1 MADEDKPFEATA
13 QKLRKVRKEGQVIKS
28 KDLSTALSLLIMF
41 LALYNIAPLLWQQF
55 SRLFVLLYDQ
65 IPNAHLEKIGTIYIL
80 FLTLFPTVL
89 IIGPILLLAFIIAI
103 IGDFMQV
110 GPLFATKSIEPKF
123 SKLNPVSGF
132 KNIFFSIKTYF
143 ELAKNIIKVIL
154 LGVVAFL
161 VFQEHIPAL
170 ITLCAMENTFAILYQ
185 FGQMIIDFVVKAG
198 ILFLVI
204 AGADYLFARWKF
216 LQDQK
221 MSFKEIRD
229 EYKNSEG
236 DPHVKAALRQKRMQ
250 MLYQT
255 MQKDVPN
262 SDFVVTNPTHIAV
275 ALKYDAENMEAP
287 RLLAKGTELFAKKI
301 VEIAKTH
308 NIPVIENPPVARA
321 IFRFVNIN
329 REIPPE
335 LYKAVAEILLFVY
348 NLRKE
353 NNQEQTN
360 QINS

>member
-1 MADEDKPFEATA
+1 MSDEDKPFEATP
-13 QKLRKVRKEGQVIKS
+13 QKLRKVRTEGQVIKS
-28 KDLSTALSLLIMF
+28 KDLSTALSLLVMF
-41 LALYNIAPLLWQQF
+41 LAIYNIAPLLWEQF
-55 SRLFVLLYDQ
+55 SRLFVLLYEQ
-65 IPNAHLEKIGTIYIL
+65 IPNAHLEQMGYQYIL
-80 FLTLFPTVL
+80 FLTLFPTIF

-103 IGDFMQV
+103 MGDFMQV

-154 LGVVAFL
+154 LGIVAVL
-161 VFQEHIPAL
+161 VFKDHIPAL

-185 FGQMIIDFVVKAG
+185 FGAMLIDFVVKAG
-198 ILFLVI
+198 ILFLII
-204 AGADYLFARWKF
+204 AGADYLFSRWKF
-216 LQDQK
+216 LRDQK

-255 MQKDVPN
+255 MQNSVPD
-262 SDFVVTNPTHIAV
+262 SDFVVTNPTHVAV
-275 ALKYDAENMEAP
+275 AMKYDAENMEAP
-287 RLLAKGTELFAKKI
+287 KLLAKGTELFAKKI
-301 VEIAKTH
+301 IQIAKEH

-321 IFRFVNIN
+321 IFRFVDLN

-348 NLRKE
+348 NLRKDNNE
-353 NNQEQTN
+353 NQKN